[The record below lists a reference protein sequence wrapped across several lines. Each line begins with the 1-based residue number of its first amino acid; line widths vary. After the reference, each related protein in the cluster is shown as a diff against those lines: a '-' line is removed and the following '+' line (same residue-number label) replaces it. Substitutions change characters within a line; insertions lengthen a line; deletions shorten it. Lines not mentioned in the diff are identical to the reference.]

1 MDEKITSALKR
12 IALLGG
18 MRDGIT
24 LSSRE
29 QGMVREMLGKA
40 IGYDVHKGIRAELV
54 GVTGN
59 GVEIG

>member
-1 MDEKITSALKR
+1 
-12 IALLGG
+12 
-18 MRDGIT
+18 
-24 LSSRE
+24 
-29 QGMVREMLGKA
+29 MVREMLGKA